1 MAIAVIA
8 TLNVAAGKEAEFES
22 AMLGLAAEVRK
33 NEPGNQ
39 LYTLVKDD
47 AGTYIVMELYEN
59 EEALAAHGKSDHFKA
74 AGAKFAGVMAGAP
87 DIKRMQVIG

>member
-8 TLNVAAGKEAEFES
+8 TLNVAAGKEAEFEA

-47 AGTYIVMELYEN
+47 AGTYIMMELYDT
-59 EEALAAHGKSDHFKA
+59 EESLAAHGKSDHFRA
-74 AGAKFAGVMAGAP
+74 AGAKLGAVMAGPP
-87 DIKRMQVIG
+87 DIKRMEVIG

>member
-8 TLNVAAGKEAEFES
+8 TLNVAAGKEVEFEA
-22 AMLGLAAEVRK
+22 AMLELAAEVRN

-47 AGTYIVMELYEN
+47 AGTYIMMELYES

-74 AGAKFAGVMAGAP
+74 AGAKLGAVMAGAP
-87 DIKRMQVIG
+87 DIKRMEVIG